1 MVGSRESLYGNRASI
16 PKIAIIFERKGTY
29 MSRVAKIILAAVGGF
44 VAGVLLAPKSG
55 AETRKDLQKQVK
67 KAAGSAEVKANQ
79 AKAAARESAKTVS
92 HSAKDVEAEVVAFG
106 TSAKATADKIAAEAA
121 ELGGEARRRGAR
133 VVETARTT
141 AKTVAD
147 DTKKHLVHPET
158 KR

>member
-1 MVGSRESLYGNRASI
+1 
-16 PKIAIIFERKGTY
+16 
-29 MSRVAKIILAAVGGF
+29 MSRLVKIILAAAGGF

-55 AETRKDLQKQVK
+55 AETRKDLHKQVK
-67 KAAGSAEVKANQ
+67 KASGVAEVKANQ
-79 AKAAARESAKTVS
+79 AKAAAREGAKTVG
-92 HSAKDVEAEVVAFG
+92 HSAKDVESEVVAFG

-147 DTKKHLVHPET
+147 DAKKHLNQPDS